1 MIILTVSATV
11 SLVLGLI
18 PPEWLGEEKAN
29 SDWIEAIAIYVTII
43 IVATVTAGNNYTK
56 DKQFRE
62 LNKAKHNF
70 PVKVIRGGIE
80 SQILN
85 FDVLVGD
92 LVILDTGDQVP
103 ADGFYVSGFGMLWWL
118 SAGHWRNKREV
129 FCQFGNPAP
138 FVV

>member
-1 MIILTVSATV
+1 LDTFKDTTLVILTVSATV
-11 SLVLGLI
+11 SLILGLI
-18 PPEWLGEEKAN
+18 PGDWLGEQESN
-29 SDWIEAIAIYVTII
+29 NDWIEAVAIFVTIF

-70 PVKVIRGGIE
+70 PVKVVRGGVE
-80 SQILN
+80 SQINN

-103 ADGFYVSGFGMLWWL
+103 ADGVYVSGFGSSPLQD
-118 SAGHWRNKREV
+118 HI
-129 FCQFGNPAP
+129 
-138 FVV
+138 